1 MVCKKNDGHNAKNA
15 RVLRISPRDCP
26 QTQEKYSENELAI
39 LAGHLYN
46 IGIIFL
52 GGEPV
57 MKKIFALILA
67 LAMMLSCAA
76 FAEDVVKVG
85 VFEPASG
92 DNGAGGKQEVLGI
105 EYANSIVPT
114 VTVGGK
120 EYKVELVIVDN
131 QSATDKAVTAAQTLV
146 GAGVS
151 IVLGSYGSGVSMAG
165 GEVFAQAGVP
175 AIGCSCTNPGVTS
188 LCDWYWRICFLDPF
202 QGTVMANFA
211 MQEKGAKTAY
221 VLTQLGDDY
230 STGLG
235 FYFQKAFEEMGGT
248 VVAENFPEGTSDFT
262 AYLNNAINSGAEVVF
277 APTSTTSASLIIDQA
292 ASLSVPFAL
301 MAGDTWESSVILDAA
316 KGTNLTIYCS
326 TFFDEN
332 DESSTQAAE
341 FVQGFKA
348 WLNANPDKMT
358 NNGGN
363 DIVAA
368 VSALGF
374 DAYMTAI
381 EAIKAADS
389 AVGADIA
396 AAMPGVTLTGVTG
409 SISFDEIGDANK
421 DMAYIKQANTETGAF
436 DFVKTQTVAELEG

>member
-1 MVCKKNDGHNAKNA
+1 
-15 RVLRISPRDCP
+15 
-26 QTQEKYSENELAI
+26 
-39 LAGHLYN
+39 
-46 IGIIFL
+46 
-52 GGEPV
+52 
-57 MKKIFALILA
+57 MKKILA
-67 LAMMLSCAA
+67 LVLVLMLAVSAAAM
-76 FAEDVVKVG
+76 AETIKIG
-85 VFEPASG
+85 VFEHASG
-92 DNGAGGKQEVLGI
+92 DNGAGGKQEVIGI
-105 EYANSIVPT
+105 EYANTLVPT
-114 VTVGGK
+114 VEIGGAT
-120 EYKVELVIVDN
+120 YDVELVIVDN
-131 QSATDKAVTAAQTLV
+131 QSATDKAVSAAQELV
-146 GAGVS
+146 DAGVS

-165 GEVFAQAGVP
+165 GEVFAAAEIP

-188 LCDWYWRICFLDPF
+188 LCDYYWRVCFLDPF

-211 MQEKGAKTAY
+211 MDEFGAKTAY
-221 VLTQLGDDY
+221 VLSQLGDDY
-230 STGLG
+230 TTGLAT
-235 FYFQKAFEEMGGT
+235 YFAKAFEGMGGT
-248 VVAENFPEGTSDFT
+248 VINEQFPEGTSDYT
-262 AYLNNAINSGAEVVF
+262 AYLTNAINGGADVIF
-277 APTSTTSASLIIDQA
+277 CPTSTTVAALLINQA
-292 ASLSVPFAL
+292 ASMNVELPLLS
-301 MAGDTWESSVILDAA
+301 GDTWESSVILEAG
-316 KGTNLTIYCS
+316 KGTNLTICCS

-368 VSALGF
+368 VTALGY

-396 AAMPGVTLTGVTG
+396 AALPGVTLTGVTG

>member
-1 MVCKKNDGHNAKNA
+1 
-15 RVLRISPRDCP
+15 
-26 QTQEKYSENELAI
+26 
-39 LAGHLYN
+39 
-46 IGIIFL
+46 
-52 GGEPV
+52 
-57 MKKIFALILA
+57 MKKILA
-67 LAMMLSCAA
+67 LVLVLMLAVSAVAM
-76 FAEDVVKVG
+76 AETIKIG

-92 DNGAGGKQEVLGI
+92 DNGAGGKQEVIGI
-105 EYANSIVPT
+105 EYANSLVPT
-114 VTVGGK
+114 VEIGGAT
-120 EYKVELVIVDN
+120 YDVELVIVDN
-131 QSATDKAVTAAQTLV
+131 QSATDKAVSAAQELV
-146 GAGVS
+146 DAGVS

-165 GEVFAQAGVP
+165 GEVFAAAEIP

-188 LCDWYWRICFLDPF
+188 LCDYYWRVCFLDPF

-211 MQEKGAKTAY
+211 MDEFGAKTAY
-221 VLTQLGDDY
+221 VLSQLGDDY
-230 STGLG
+230 TTGLAT
-235 FYFQKAFEEMGGT
+235 YFAKAFEGMGGT
-248 VVAENFPEGTSDFT
+248 VINEQFTEGTSDYT
-262 AYLNNAINSGAEVVF
+262 AYLTNAINGGADVIF
-277 APTSTTSASLIIDQA
+277 CPTSTTDAALLINQA
-292 ASLSVPFAL
+292 ASMNIELPL
-301 MAGDTWESSVILDAA
+301 LAGDTWESSVILEAG
-316 KGTNLTIYCS
+316 KGTNLTICCS

>member
-1 MVCKKNDGHNAKNA
+1 
-15 RVLRISPRDCP
+15 
-26 QTQEKYSENELAI
+26 
-39 LAGHLYN
+39 
-46 IGIIFL
+46 
-52 GGEPV
+52 
-57 MKKIFALILA
+57 MKKILA
-67 LAMMLSCAA
+67 LVLVLMLAVSAAAM
-76 FAEDVVKVG
+76 AETIKIG

-92 DNGAGGKQEVLGI
+92 DNGAGGKQEVIGI
-105 EYANSIVPT
+105 EYANSLVPT
-114 VTVGGK
+114 VEIGGAT
-120 EYKVELVIVDN
+120 YDVELVIVDN
-131 QSATDKAVTAAQTLV
+131 QSATDKAVSAAQELV
-146 GAGVS
+146 DAGVS

-165 GEVFAQAGVP
+165 GEVFAAAEIP

-188 LCDWYWRICFLDPF
+188 LCDYYWRVCFLDPF

-211 MQEKGAKTAY
+211 MDEFGAKTAY
-221 VLTQLGDDY
+221 VLSQLGDDY
-230 STGLG
+230 TTGLAT
-235 FYFQKAFEEMGGT
+235 YFAKAFEGMGGT
-248 VVAENFPEGTSDFT
+248 VINEQFPEGTSDYT
-262 AYLNNAINSGAEVVF
+262 AYLTNAINGGADVIF
-277 APTSTTSASLIIDQA
+277 CPTSTTVAALLINQA
-292 ASLSVPFAL
+292 ASMNVELPL

-316 KGTNLTIYCS
+316 KGTNLTICCS

-396 AAMPGVTLTGVTG
+396 AALPSVTLTGVTG